1 MVDEGKGLAKDL
13 EATAGLKIACKI
25 CAGFMLRQTQGADL
39 FYFCRDCQRS
49 VQIKL

>member
-1 MVDEGKGLAKDL
+1 MSDKGKGLGKDL

-25 CAGFMLRQTQGADL
+25 CSGSMLRQTQGPDL